1 MVTKMWIK
9 KTYKNAHISK
19 FKINYKNKIKNQNK
33 LETLI

>member
-1 MVTKMWIK
+1 MVTKTLIK

-19 FKINYKNKIKNQNK
+19 FKINYKNNNQKK